1 MFSIVSG
8 SLMYV
13 RVGVTNGCWRYVYM
27 PLMLVGLNPSGMP
40 RRVISPDEKNLVA
53 KEIFFMLR
61 PVSLSVLFH

>member
-1 MFSIVSG
+1 
-8 SLMYV
+8 
-13 RVGVTNGCWRYVYM
+13 M